1 MGATV
6 LESLSN
12 SKLIVV
18 ISILL
23 AIQLISFYIGA
34 FLTPAPSSFEQF
46 TAVHCHRHE
55 RKHLAIPRHHKSHDF
70 DDIGRNCNR
79 SGGSLIVFDD
89 HTTNGH
95 NEPTANDPKRD
106 FNTTTFAAQL
116 PLPRDR
122 IDLAYSRWMQTLL
135 VLIIP
140 EFKYEPLL
148 VSGSNNAAAAAGGS
162 MYNAGQQQVNY
173 HLTNEGIHVVEGQFP
188 LLVDVDVAVKNKDD
202 HEWTMYAQR
211 RGLKRNMR
219 FHSHDLKPKQI
230 LDCEPV
236 QLFELQSLHYEYYL
250 INFEIREDT
259 STNKSFQLTG
269 FTGVAIHHNGGFT
282 QIWLSLK
289 TVFFILTL
297 ATLVWYTG
305 RLSRLNRQTM
315 LIERLLVGLGAAL
328 TQLNFPAELLSL
340 YIEIPFMMFLND
352 LRQGI
357 FYCVLLSFW
366 IIFVGEHLLDGAR
379 RNSQLSG
386 YTRELF
392 AICVASMAL
401 LIFDLSERGIQAFDP
416 FLTIWESQPKLASV
430 SITIASC
437 ACLAY
442 LGFLLYYI
450 YLAFNTI
457 SGKQCALP
465 KMQITKRLKYQGMI
479 YRFKFLLLATTICAI
494 STLVFYGLSHKNDWS
509 SFDESPTLEWTSAML
524 TTVCAMWNSYVIV
537 LMILYAPSYKGL
549 VGGGSAGMPDQIEFD
564 CLTDDR
570 DDDIIEGDMNLLQ
583 ELANKSSLD

>member
-12 SKLIVV
+12 TKLAAV

-23 AIQLISFYIGA
+23 AIQLVSFYTGA
-34 FLTPAPSSFEQF
+34 FLTPSPSSFEQF
-46 TAVHCHRHE
+46 TAVHCHRHD
-55 RKHLAIPRHHKSHDF
+55 RLGLAIPRHHKSLDL
-70 DDIGRNCNR
+70 DDVGKNCNR
-79 SGGSLIVFDD
+79 SSSLPID
-89 HTTNGH
+89 
-95 NEPTANDPKRD
+95 EANDYRSA

-135 VLIIP
+135 VLLIP

-148 VSGSNNAAAAAGGS
+148 AAS
-162 MYNAGQQQVNY
+162 MFGEQQD
-173 HLTNEGIHVVEGQFP
+173 HRHSANEAIHVRDGQFS
-188 LLVDVDVAVKNKDD
+188 LLVDVDVAVKNKEDQ
-202 HEWTMYAQR
+202 EWTMYAQR
-211 RGLKRNMR
+211 RGLRRTMK
-219 FHSHDLKPKQI
+219 FHSHDLKPKQV

-259 STNKSFQLTG
+259 GTNKSFQLTG

-282 QIWLSLK
+282 QIWLALK
-289 TVFFILTL
+289 SVFFALTL
-297 ATLVWYTG
+297 ATLLWYCG
-305 RLSRLNRQTM
+305 RLSRLNRQTI
-315 LIERLLVGLGAAL
+315 LIERLLVGLGATL

-340 YIEIPFMMFLND
+340 YVEIPFMTFLND

-366 IIFVGEHLLDGAR
+366 IIFVGEHLLDGTR
-379 RNSQLSG
+379 KNSRLFG
-386 YTRELF
+386 YIKELL
-392 AICVASMAL
+392 AICVASLAL
-401 LIFDLSERGIQAFDP
+401 LVFDLSERGIQAFDP
-416 FLTIWESQPKLASV
+416 FLTIWESEPKLASV

-442 LGFLLYYI
+442 LAFLLYYI

-457 SGKQCALP
+457 SGKQSALP

-479 YRFKFLLLATTICAI
+479 YRFKFLLAATAVCAVG
-494 STLVFYGLSHKNDWS
+494 TLVFYGLSHRNDWS
-509 SFDESPTLEWTSAML
+509 YDESPSIEWTSAML

-537 LMILYAPSYKGL
+537 LMILYAPSYKGI
-549 VGGGSAGMPDQIEFD
+549 VGGGTSGMPDQIEFD

-570 DDDIIEGDMNLLQ
+570 DDETTEGNMNLLQ
-583 ELANKSSLD
+583 ELANKSNLD